1 MQKDLNDTEK
11 ERLLKDHEESMAK
24 FEENL
29 KNEQARTKEMLRK
42 KLEERRK
49 KKKSAEMGKI
59 RDEYAGDS
67 RAAEE
72 EERSKLAALQTES
85 AKVLT
90 LATPS
95 LVPKPVR
102 TEEGKISCTKYIF
115 ISSRLSIINLH
126 KSNRFMREGLLP
138 I

>member
-24 FEENL
+24 FEQNL

-49 KKKSAEMGKI
+49 KKKSTEMGKI
-59 RDEYAGDS
+59 RDDYAGDS
-67 RAAEE
+67 RAAAE

-90 LATPS
+90 SATPS
-95 LVPKPVR
+95 LVPKQAK
-102 TEEGKISCTKYIF
+102 EEHGKITQCF
-115 ISSRLSIINLH
+115 
-126 KSNRFMREGLLP
+126 E
-138 I
+138 